1 MNKYIQFF
9 PILLVLALMAC
20 TDYSEQ
26 INDSFEESRKSIRD
40 TLCGDLWCGTDHSA
54 TFNVDGEWRWYTD
67 DDEGGSTIFDFR
79 IYDFADYV
87 KSSAYVGGDYMLGG
101 RFTDNNGKEQSPYA
115 SVVADFKKMIDVTSW
130 KGVCVVYAST
140 SQIRLM
146 LGFEGEKAFDYDRPM
161 YWLDKTTIG
170 LDHYVKVDIA
180 WESFKTTGWYKG
192 TSVDVDYAL
201 TVANGFDF
209 QFAKPGSDDSG
220 SFRIYSIGRLGT
232 CN

>member
-1 MNKYIQFF
+1 
-9 PILLVLALMAC
+9 
-20 TDYSEQ
+20 
-26 INDSFEESRKSIRD
+26 
-40 TLCGDLWCGTDHSA
+40 
-54 TFNVDGEWRWYTD
+54 
-67 DDEGGSTIFDFR
+67 
-79 IYDFADYV
+79 
-87 KSSAYVGGDYMLGG
+87 
-101 RFTDNNGKEQSPYA
+101 
-115 SVVADFKKMIDVTSW
+115 
-130 KGVCVVYAST
+130 
-140 SQIRLM
+140 
-146 LGFEGEKAFDYDRPM
+146 M